1 MANHFKDEKPV
12 QKESRAAIRARQ
24 EAEEREKREW
34 IARRMKE
41 DQEAAEKEAREK
53 AAWIAERKRQEREKE
68 QARLRE
74 EKRAEE
80 AALRREK
87 EAKEAERQRKA
98 KIRREK
104 SRRVLRKVKLV
115 TFILMLVVLVAGTGW
130 LIVSHRLDNSDKNLS
145 NVYVDGI
152 DVSGLTREETEKK
165 LEEAGW
171 NDPAT
176 RILRVELPVNV
187 SFELDREEA
196 GLVMSREE
204 AAQAAFDYGRG
215 ADQMENVGTYLGS
228 GFTSVDL
235 AKESSM
241 LDRNYVRQKCEAAL
255 QEFRQKTSGESI
267 FMDTERQVLHFVKG
281 AGQMDIDLEK
291 LCAAAEEALLSQQTL
306 LVFDQL
312 EGKLSAP
319 NFRELQKQVSIEPV
333 DASFSE
339 HGFDVIEGKPGLSFD
354 VAEARRLWLAAAP
367 MQEIL
372 IPLQEV
378 QPKVTAETLK
388 QDMFKDCLG
397 SQTSSFGGST
407 RARVNNINLATEK
420 INGIILMPGETFSYN
435 GTVGERTIG
444 RGFQEAAAYSNGEV
458 VQEVG
463 GGICQVSST
472 LYCAS
477 LYSRMTIVDR
487 TNHYFRVTYLPLGQD
502 ATVSWD
508 EPDFKFRNDRE
519 YPVKIVA
526 WCDNDAMQL
535 TVEIWGTDTDG
546 IWVSLSYEQY
556 AVHDSE
562 YTDVVV
568 GSNVYLWITYHD
580 ANGNVIETREGPAST
595 YHRHDYEID
604 WPPEKFKK
612 DEEEGGEGGGEGQVI
627 IDDGGTGGGETGGGE
642 TGGGETGGGGDE
654 GGSGGGETGGG
665 ETGGGETGGG
675 ETGDVIIEP

>member
-1 MANHFKDEKPV
+1 MANHFKEEKPA
-12 QKESRAAIRARQ
+12 QKESRAAIRAKQ

-34 IARRMKE
+34 IARRMRE

-53 AAWIAERKRQEREKE
+53 AAWIAERKRQDREKE

-80 AALRREK
+80 AAARREK

-98 KIRREK
+98 AIRREK
-104 SRRVLRKVKLV
+104 SRKVLRKVKLV
-115 TFILMLVVLVAGTGW
+115 TFILMLAVLVVGTGW
-130 LIVSHRLDNSDKNLS
+130 LIISHKLDSSDKNLS

-152 DVSGLTREETEKK
+152 DVSGLTKEETEKK

-176 RILRVELPVNV
+176 RILRVELPVHV

-196 GLVMSREE
+196 GLVMSREQ
-204 AAQAAFDYGRG
+204 AAQAAYDYGRG

-241 LDRNYVRQKCEAAL
+241 LDRNYVRQKCETAL
-255 QEFRQKTSGESI
+255 QEFRQKTSGESC
-267 FMDTERQVLHFVKG
+267 FMDTEAQVLHFVKG

-291 LCAAAEEALLSQQTL
+291 LCTAAEEALLSEETL
-306 LVFDQL
+306 LVFDEL
-312 EGKLSAP
+312 EGRLTAP
-319 NFRELQKQVSIEPV
+319 NFHLLQKQVSIEPV
-333 DASFSE
+333 DARFSE

-354 VAEARRLWLAAAP
+354 VSEARRLWLAAEP

-378 QPKVTAETLK
+378 QPKVTAEALK
-388 QDMFKDCLG
+388 EGLFEDCLG

-407 RARVNNINLATEK
+407 RARVNNINLAVEK
-420 INGIILMPGETFSYN
+420 INGVILMPGETFSYN
-435 GTVGERTIG
+435 GTVGERTMA

-472 LYCAS
+472 LYCAC

-508 EPDFKFRNDRE
+508 EPDFKFRNDKE

-535 TVEIWGTDTDG
+535 TVEIWGKDTDG

-556 AVHDSE
+556 AVHDVE
-562 YTDVVV
+562 YPDVVI

-580 ANGNVIETREGPAST
+580 ANGNVIETVEGPAST

-604 WPPEKFKK
+604 WPPEKFAK
-612 DEEEGGEGGGEGQVI
+612 DDEGEGGEGGSSGEVI
-627 IDDGGTGGGETGGGE
+627 IDDGGGTGGGGVDEGGSGGDVGGGGDE
-642 TGGGETGGGGDE
+642 GGGGGDE
-654 GGSGGGETGGG
+654 GGSG
-665 ETGGGETGGG
+665 
-675 ETGDVIIEP
+675 DVVIEP

>member
-1 MANHFKDEKPV
+1 MANHFNEEKPAR
-12 QKESRAAIRARQ
+12 KESRAAIRARQ

-34 IARRMKE
+34 IARRMRE

-53 AAWIAERKRQEREKE
+53 AAWIAERKRQERERE
-68 QARLRE
+68 QAQLRE

-80 AALRREK
+80 AAQRREK
-87 EAKEAERQRKA
+87 EAREAERLRKA
-98 KIRREK
+98 QIRREK
-104 SRRVLRKVKLV
+104 SRKVLRKVKLV

-130 LIVSHRLDNSDKNLS
+130 LIISHRLDNSGKNLS

-152 DVSGLTREETEKK
+152 DVSGLTKEETEKK

-176 RILRVELPVNV
+176 RILRVELPVDV
-187 SFELDREEA
+187 SFELDRQEA
-196 GLVMSREE
+196 GLVMSREA
-204 AAQAAFDYGRG
+204 AAQAAYDYGRG

-267 FMDTERQVLHFVKG
+267 FMDTEKQVLHFVKG

-291 LCAAAEEALLSQQTL
+291 LCAAAEEALLSQETL
-306 LVFDQL
+306 LVYDQL
-312 EGKLSAP
+312 EGRLTAP
-319 NFRELQKQVSIEPV
+319 NFRELQKQVSIQPV
-333 DASFSE
+333 DARFSE
-339 HGFDVIEGKPGLSFD
+339 HGFDVIEGTPGLSFD
-354 VAEARRLWLAAAP
+354 VSEARRLWLDAEP

-372 IPLQEV
+372 IPLREV
-378 QPKVTAETLK
+378 QPEVTAEMLK
-388 QDMFKDCLG
+388 EGLFEDCLG
-397 SQTSSFGGST
+397 SQTTSYGGSS
-407 RARVNNINLATEK
+407 RARVNNINLAVEK
-420 INGIILMPGETFSYN
+420 LNGVILMPGETFSYN
-435 GTVGERTIG
+435 GTVGERTLA
-444 RGFQEAAAYSNGEV
+444 RGFQEAPAYASGEV
-458 VQEVG
+458 VSEVG

-472 LYCAS
+472 LYCAC

-487 TNHYFRVTYLPLGQD
+487 LYHYFRVTYLPPGQD

-535 TVEIWGTDTDG
+535 TVEIWGKDTDG

-556 AVHDSE
+556 AVHDIE
-562 YTDVVV
+562 YPDVVI

-580 ANGNVIETREGPAST
+580 ANGNVIETVEGPAST

-604 WPPEKFKK
+604 WPPEKYNKPS
-612 DEEEGGEGGGEGQVI
+612 EGGGTGGDAEI
-627 IDDGGTGGGETGGGE
+627 IDDGGGSGGGGSGGG
-642 TGGGETGGGGDE
+642 GGDDGGSGGGGGDE
-654 GGSGGGETGGG
+654 GGGDIGE
-665 ETGGGETGGG
+665 
-675 ETGDVIIEP
+675 VIIEDP